1 MQPSAMGIT
10 GSVLLSRVA
19 SCDTQAAEGGGTSYE
34 IFWQSVLWASQEAQ
48 MVKNL
53 PTQET
58 QVQSLG
64 WEDAL
69 ENKMAASSSILAW
82 EIPSTEEPAGY
93 RPWDNKESDRT

>member
-1 MQPSAMGIT
+1 MIEKCPLRRKDLSHLEMQPSAMGIT

-53 PTQET
+53 
-58 QVQSLG
+58 LG
-64 WEDAL
+64 SGRLGFDL
-69 ENKMAASSSILAW
+69 
-82 EIPSTEEPAGY
+82 
-93 RPWDNKESDRT
+93 